1 MTRRGTAGM
10 TLLVG
15 LALAPMTRAAD
26 EELSFKRRGS
36 VEKQFVSMVGEAIIK
51 AAHGTAKKVSL
62 VKYAYEQPKANRTEL
77 VMKMEYHGAVSDK
90 RYLADITVKI
100 DTTDKEAW
108 EVLNIDYSDNNTA
121 FKHDEKKIQALIKKF
136 NK

>member
-1 MTRRGTAGM
+1 MSRLWTAGVI
-10 TLLVG
+10 LLAVPT
-15 LALAPMTRAAD
+15 LAPIARAAD
-26 EELSFKRRGS
+26 EELSFKRRGTA
-36 VEKQFVSMVGEAIIK
+36 EKQFVSMVGEAVVK
-51 AAHGTAKKVSL
+51 AAHTTAKKVSL

-77 VMKMEYHGAVSDK
+77 VLKMEYHGAVSDK

-100 DTTDKEAW
+100 DSTDKEAW